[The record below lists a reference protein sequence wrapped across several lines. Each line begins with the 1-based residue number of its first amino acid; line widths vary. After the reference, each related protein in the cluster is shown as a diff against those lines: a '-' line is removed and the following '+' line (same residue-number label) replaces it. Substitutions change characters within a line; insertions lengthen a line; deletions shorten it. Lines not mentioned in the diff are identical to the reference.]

1 MALANRKSE
10 DIFNKNTGG
19 SKNAKSITD
28 AKELE
33 IKAKFDNGDHILD
46 EGMFENLAPAL
57 YAVQQVAEDIEE
69 IRRFISSE
77 ISSISTSQASAITAN
92 TNKRDARLIYV
103 PLVCN
108 MLNADCTTAQ
118 FVPFSDGIT
127 EGTSSTNPRNVFVA
141 PANGT
146 IKSIHI
152 VSQNSLLEKGSGQPL
167 LAVFSKRTNGSS
179 SLTPCAI
186 ATMTTVA
193 ANTVING
200 TFAAT
205 PKGGTLAF
213 SKGEQVLVSLQ
224 LTGGKPTGNKN
235 YYVTVVFQ
243 LDQSNLD

>member
-1 MALANRKSE
+1 MALADKKIT
-10 DIFNKNTGG
+10 DIFNKRTGG
-19 SKNAKSITD
+19 SKDAKSITD

-33 IKAKFDNGDHILD
+33 IKTKFDNGEHIED
-46 EGMFENLAPAL
+46 NGMFTNLAPAL
-57 YAVQQVAEDIEE
+57 YAVQQVADDIEE
-69 IRRFISSE
+69 IRRFITSE
-77 ISSISTSQASAITAN
+77 ITSITTSQANAITAN

-141 PANGT
+141 PASGT

-152 VSQNSLLEKGSGQPL
+152 VSQNSLLEKGNGQPL
-167 LAVFSKRTNGSS
+167 VAVFSKRTNGSS

-193 ANTVING
+193 ANTVMNG

-213 SKGEQVLVSLQ
+213 SKGEQILVSLQ
-224 LTGGKPTGNKN
+224 LAGGRPTGNKN

-243 LDQSNLD
+243 LDQNNLD